1 MLHFQGAGPFFAYH
15 LCYLHFDRP
24 QTETHSKMNPMA
36 ASRNR
41 LKINSLPRKRELLC
55 LPRENEVC
63 DRHSRPLLLSTLP
76 NTVRGE

>member
-1 MLHFQGAGPFFAYH
+1 MLHFQGAGPFFAYD

-41 LKINSLPRKRELLC
+41 LKINSLPRKREL
-55 LPRENEVC
+55 
-63 DRHSRPLLLSTLP
+63 P
-76 NTVRGE
+76 NSLIDNHALFCFPHFQIR

>member
-1 MLHFQGAGPFFAYH
+1 MLHFQGAGPFFAYD
-15 LCYLHFDRP
+15 LCYLHFDRT
-24 QTETHSKMNPMA
+24 QTETYSKMNPMA

-41 LKINSLPRKRELLC
+41 LKINSLPKKGNFYVLL
-55 LPRENEVC
+55 C